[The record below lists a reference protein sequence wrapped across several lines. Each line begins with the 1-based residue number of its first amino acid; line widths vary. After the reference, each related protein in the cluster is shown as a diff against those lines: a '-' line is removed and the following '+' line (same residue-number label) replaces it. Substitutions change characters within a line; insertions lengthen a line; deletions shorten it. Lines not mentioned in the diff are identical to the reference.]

1 MVAASTYAVAHHHA
15 LRKAKSLSRHV
26 LQGISDAEKAIV
38 ADAEKGRAAEASERE
53 VQAAALKVRAD
64 TCMEVVKMC
73 EKCNVQV
80 DDMLR
85 QIGQC
90 LRRLQ
95 HARYAQFADLK
106 VCQQRLYLRSDAPSE
121 EMAGDAAQNSLEEQ
135 RVCISE
141 ARNELLNLE
150 GECRRALEMIGQLR
164 LDLSKEGASQRHS
177 AERCRAVVAILLSV
191 SADPAEDVDIPEPRN
206 AELGQRAEMLLAAAA
221 ELATRCGL
229 AVQGTDDR
237 CRRAKQRSELLL
249 ERRLMDTEKA
259 SKQLREQASEVD
271 FTIAVAERSLAR
283 SAKRCAGKEN
293 LAKVAKI
300 DATRTAL
307 DHLRQTRQALKIHIQ
322 NKFKMQTIDA
332 SCRKVTSQSA
342 SSVETRPATASLASQ
357 RSMSAGAGPRRPAD
371 DGFEKGRGLP
381 RLSTDSAC
389 SLVVPEADAPSAARL
404 NRPKSAATYKVR
416 G

>member
-38 ADAEKGRAAEASERE
+38 ADAEKGRAAE

-85 QIGQC
+85 QIG
-90 LRRLQ
+90 
-95 HARYAQFADLK
+95 YAQFADLKASFK

-150 GECRRALEMIGQLR
+150 GECRRALEMIGQPRPRLRSPKKERTSFGDDLTPRLR
-164 LDLSKEGASQRHS
+164 LDLSKALGYSLLPVPCSRPVLRCLVEEGASQRHS

-191 SADPAEDVDIPEPRN
+191 SADPAE
-206 AELGQRAEMLLAAAA
+206 GQRTHAS
-221 ELATRCGL
+221 G
-229 AVQGTDDR
+229 G
-237 CRRAKQRSELLL
+237 SELELV
-249 ERRLMDTEKA
+249 
-259 SKQLREQASEVD
+259 S
-271 FTIAVAERSLAR
+271 I
-283 SAKRCAGKEN
+283 
-293 LAKVAKI
+293 
-300 DATRTAL
+300 
-307 DHLRQTRQALKIHIQ
+307 
-322 NKFKMQTIDA
+322 
-332 SCRKVTSQSA
+332 
-342 SSVETRPATASLASQ
+342 RP
-357 RSMSAGAGPRRPAD
+357 
-371 DGFEKGRGLP
+371 
-381 RLSTDSAC
+381 
-389 SLVVPEADAPSAARL
+389 
-404 NRPKSAATYKVR
+404 Y
-416 G
+416 

>member
-1 MVAASTYAVAHHHA
+1 M
-15 LRKAKSLSRHV
+15 
-26 LQGISDAEKAIV
+26 
-38 ADAEKGRAAEASERE
+38 
-53 VQAAALKVRAD
+53 
-64 TCMEVVKMC
+64 
-73 EKCNVQV
+73 
-80 DDMLR
+80 
-85 QIGQC
+85 
-90 LRRLQ
+90 
-95 HARYAQFADLK
+95 
-106 VCQQRLYLRSDAPSE
+106 
-121 EMAGDAAQNSLEEQ
+121 
-135 RVCISE
+135 
-141 ARNELLNLE
+141 
-150 GECRRALEMIGQLR
+150 
-164 LDLSKEGASQRHS
+164 
-177 AERCRAVVAILLSV
+177 
-191 SADPAEDVDIPEPRN
+191 
-206 AELGQRAEMLLAAAA
+206 GQRAEMLLAAAA